1 MFSLLRENP
10 MSDFSIKRL
19 SSCGDAIADAV
30 ALRIDRRRPA
40 QMMDE
45 VHYLAKTE
53 INVYQ
58 EFIDQLNTLPE
69 WLDWDQIEHARRLQ
83 AAFNHA
89 RSIAIFSGS
98 LIEGYCQNRAAVAL
112 VTRGHLNHEVIR
124 RVHESNYLIHSLQS
138 RDSLKPGKAGHR
150 ALAELRLSNAMI
162 RKSLQARGWPEQY
175 KSTPLSQL
183 DLAFDMLEF
192 GYIATLGMEK
202 LGIQLQQDDKNAI
215 HHFWRYCSWL
225 YGVDDALITANQEEE
240 IALYKQLSQR
250 QKRVSKEHE
259 LLALTTLRC
268 ICEQSILNIPNEL
281 LLSFSR
287 ICLGPERA
295 DALAIKQPPGW
306 KRTANFYVAANR
318 GATFVH
324 YNIPGMSGLNKRI
337 NHYLSQNITVPPQ
350 TQERRPR
357 PLKKIA

>member
-1 MFSLLRENP
+1 

-19 SSCGDAIADAV
+19 SSSGDPIADVV

-53 INVYQ
+53 ISIYQ
-58 EFIDQLNTLPE
+58 EFVDQLNTLPT

-98 LIEGYCQNRAAVAL
+98 LIEGYCQSRAAVAL

-124 RVHESNYLIHSLQS
+124 RIHETNYLIHSLKS
-138 RDSLKPGKAGHR
+138 RDSLKPGNQGHR
-150 ALAELRLSNAMI
+150 ALSELRLSNAMI
-162 RKSLQARGWPEQY
+162 RKNLLARGWPDHY
-175 KSTPLSQL
+175 KSIPLSQL
-183 DLAFDMLEF
+183 DMAFDMLEF
-192 GYIATLGMEK
+192 GYIATKGMER
-202 LGIQLQQDDKNAI
+202 LGIHLQADDKNAI
-215 HHFWRYCSWL
+215 HHFWRFCSWL
-225 YGVDDALITANQEEE
+225 YGVDESLITENQQAEE
-240 IALYKQLSQR
+240 ALYKQLSQR
-250 QKRVSKEHE
+250 QKKISKEHE
-259 LLALTTLRC
+259 LLAHTTLRC
-268 ICEQSILNIPNEL
+268 VSEQSLLNLPREL

-287 ICLGPERA
+287 ICLGQEQA

-306 KRTANFYVAANR
+306 KRTANFYVTANR

-324 YNIPGMSGLNKRI
+324 YHIPGMSGLNQRI
-337 NHYLSQNITVPPQ
+337 NHYLSQNIMVPPQ
-350 TQERRPR
+350 PQERRAR